1 MELRDYLKVLRRRWI
16 SILVIAGVCAGAAA
30 LITAVQTPMYAS
42 NARLFVSTSET
53 DTATAAAGGQFSTQR
68 VKSYADLIT
77 SRELAARVAADLGL
91 DTDPDELAEHVAA
104 AVSIETVNL
113 TVTVTDTD
121 PRKAQQLAQV
131 YAEQL
136 VDLVRELETPSGG
149 TTAPIKA
156 TVVDAASYSEVP
168 VSPQPLRNVAI
179 GLAVGMLLGFGL
191 AMLRQALDTRVT
203 SPDDV
208 AELTD
213 RPVLGAIN
221 LDPDTRET
229 PLVSAL
235 PPHSPRAEA
244 FRVLRT
250 NLQFVDVDSKNKVF
264 VLSSAMPEEGKTT
277 TSVNLAISLAQ
288 AGVRTLL
295 IEGDLRRPRA
305 AQQLGLDGAIGVT
318 SVLVG
323 RVAWPDAVAHH
334 DASGLDFLAAGP
346 VPPNPAELL
355 QSRAMHD
362 MLAEQREKYDVVII
376 DAPPLLPVTDAAL
389 LAAQADGAILVLRHG
404 KVTREQVRLSNDR
417 LEQVDASLVGVVLNM
432 VPSKGSGYGYG
443 YGYAPASDEGRRSER
458 RAVGLRAAR
467 RHS

>member
-30 LITAVQTPMYAS
+30 LITALQTPMYAS

-68 VKSYADLIT
+68 VKSYADLIS
-77 SRELAARVAADLGL
+77 SRELAARVAADLGI
-91 DTDPDELAEHVAA
+91 DTDPDELADRVVAE
-104 AVSIETVNL
+104 VSIETVNL

-121 PRKAQQLAQV
+121 PKRAQQLAQV

-156 TVVDAASYSEVP
+156 TVVDAASYSDVP

-179 GLAVGMLLGFGL
+179 GFAVGLLLGFGL

-203 SPDDV
+203 SPEDL

-221 LDPDTRET
+221 LDPDTRA

-305 AQQLGLDGAIGVT
+305 AQRLGLDGAIGVT

-389 LAAQADGAILVLRHG
+389 LAAHADGAILVLRHG

-458 RAVGLRAAR
+458 RSVRLRAAR
-467 RHS
+467 RNS